1 MIQKCYR
8 VLAVVLAALTLL
20 GAWLLYKG
28 DFWTLR
34 TEEQKVHAIWEY
46 ASADARDSK
55 RGAVLHPVLL
65 QDETFGDRRVITFT
79 DSEID
84 GLLGNIQFRRGI
96 LGGWQPLEA
105 HYGAGPVMET
115 TRVRDR
121 NIVLVYAANCPPEVT
136 HYKVQANLK
145 QEETLMAEG
154 DVTEPRF
161 LHIYKTDRNYF
172 PSIHLY
178 DKGGNELP
186 RTDYLARDQSVPS
199 PSIGSAETN
208 LVYWFCGILLL
219 VGWVI
224 VKYCWEAGAPE
235 KKNAETACEL
245 HPIC

>member
-46 ASADARDSK
+46 ASVDAKDWSI
-55 RGAVLHPVLL
+55 GAVLHPVIL

-79 DSEID
+79 DSEIS
-84 GLLGNIQFRRGI
+84 GLLGDIQFRRGV

-121 NIVLVYAANCPPEVT
+121 DLVLVYAADCPPEIA
-136 HYKVQANLK
+136 HYKVQANL
-145 QEETLMAEG
+145 ENDATLMAEG
-154 DVTEPRF
+154 DVTEPSF
-161 LHIYKTDRNYF
+161 LHVYETERDYF
-172 PSIHLY
+172 PDIHLY
-178 DKGGNELP
+178 DKDGNELP
-186 RTDYLARDQSVPS
+186 WQEYLASDQSVPS
-199 PSIGSAETN
+199 PGIGSAETN

-219 VGWVI
+219 VGWVV
-224 VKYCWEAGAPE
+224 VKYAWDAGAPKPIE
-235 KKNAETACEL
+235 NKETA
-245 HPIC
+245 